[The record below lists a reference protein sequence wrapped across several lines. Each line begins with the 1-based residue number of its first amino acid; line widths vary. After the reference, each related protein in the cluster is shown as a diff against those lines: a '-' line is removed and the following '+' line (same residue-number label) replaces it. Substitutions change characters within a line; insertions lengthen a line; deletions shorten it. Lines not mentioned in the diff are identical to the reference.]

1 MGVRHVNV
9 RDRRTRGG
17 SALALAI
24 AGSLLLA
31 AAGAP
36 PAAARPDAASI
47 KLTPSYG
54 PPTGLVAVKG
64 NGFGKSDV
72 VTVLFDGAQV
82 VVAHADDTGAFT
94 TQFRVPSA
102 SAPNPK
108 TPVAANGSSGL
119 SAKSS
124 FDVTT
129 DSPRFHFDALS
140 AGKNMYE
147 NVIGIDNIQNLKKV
161 WSYQAGGAVRSSP
174 VIADHMIYF
183 GSEDGA
189 VNALYTDSAWA
200 WTYQT
205 GGAVDSTPAVS
216 NGVVFV
222 GSSDRSVYALN
233 ATTGAKVWSFTAGG
247 AVVSSPDVD
256 ASLGLVFIGSD
267 DGNVYAL
274 HAADGTKAWAYKTG
288 GMVEAAVSVFK
299 GNVYASSFDGSV
311 YAVNESTGKLT
322 AKYSATDAVET
333 APSLGTCIGYD
344 WLIFGSK
351 DHYVYAFDV
360 TNPSKPKW
368 KDLTAGVVYATPAIS
383 CSESVVFLG
392 THDWRVQ
399 STDLLTGAIKW
410 WYNCAPQGRAVYS
423 SPIVADGIVYYACL
437 NGYVYALFSSQRGS
451 PQGAPGAGTDVQPQ
465 RLPVWKYVTG
475 GAIYSS
481 VAVSDGRVYV
491 GSDDGNLYAF
501 GL

>member
-1 MGVRHVNV
+1 MNV

-17 SALALAI
+17 PALATALA
-24 AGSLLLA
+24 GCLLLA
-31 AAGAP
+31 AAAAP

-47 KLTPSYG
+47 NLKPPYG
-54 PPTGLVAVKG
+54 PPTGLVSVKG
-64 NGFGKSDV
+64 KGFGKNDV

-82 VVAHADDTGAFT
+82 VVAHADGTGVFK

-102 SAPNPK
+102 ALPDPK
-108 TPVAANGSSGL
+108 TPVDANGTSGL
-119 SAKSS
+119 SAHTT

-129 DSPRFHFDALS
+129 DSPRFHFDAPS

-147 NVIGIDNIQNLKKV
+147 NVVGIDNIQDLKKK
-161 WSYQAGGAVRSSP
+161 WSYQAGGMIRSSP
-174 VIADHMIYF
+174 VIANHMIYF

-189 VNALYTDSAWA
+189 VNAIYTDSAWA

-205 GGAVDSTPAVS
+205 GGAVTSTPAVAK
-216 NGVVFV
+216 GVVYV
-222 GSSDRSVYALN
+222 GSADRSVYALKSAN
-233 ATTGAKVWSFTAGG
+233 GAKVWSFTTGG

-256 ASLGLVFIGSD
+256 ASLGLVFVGSD
-267 DGNVYAL
+267 DGYVYAL
-274 HAADGTKAWAYKTG
+274 HMSDGSKAWSYKTG
-288 GMVEAAVSVFK
+288 DMVEGAVSIFK

-311 YAVNESTGKLT
+311 YALDESSGNLK
-322 AKYSATDAVET
+322 AKYSATEAVET
-333 APSLGTCIGYD
+333 APSLGTCLGYD
-344 WLIFGSK
+344 WLIFGS
-351 DHYVYAFDV
+351 DDNYVYAFDI

-368 KDLTAGVVYATPAIS
+368 KSLTSGRVYATPAIS

-423 SPIVADGIVYYACL
+423 SPIVANGIVYYACL
-437 NGYVYALFSSQRGS
+437 NGYVYALFSSQRG
-451 PQGAPGAGTDVQPQ
+451 GAPEQPM
-465 RLPVWKYVTG
+465 RLPVWQYTTN

>member
-1 MGVRHVNV
+1 MNV

-17 SALALAI
+17 SALAIAV

-31 AAGAP
+31 VAGAP
-36 PAAARPDAASI
+36 PATARTAAASI

-54 PPTGLVAVKG
+54 PPTGLVSVKG
-64 NGFGKSDV
+64 KGFGKNDV

-82 VVAHADDTGAFT
+82 VVAHAGGTGVFK

-102 SAPNPK
+102 ATPDQS
-108 TPVAANGSSGL
+108 TPVVANGTSGL
-119 SAKSS
+119 TARAT

-129 DSPRFHFDALS
+129 DSPRFHFDAPS

-147 NVIGIDNIQNLKKV
+147 NIIGIDNIQNLKKE
-161 WSYQAGGAVRSSP
+161 WSYQAGGMIRSSP

-189 VNALYTDSAWA
+189 VNAIYTDSAWA
-200 WTYQT
+200 WTFQT
-205 GGAVDSTPAVS
+205 GGAVTSTPAVA
-216 NGVVFV
+216 NGVVYA
-222 GSSDRSVYALN
+222 GSADHSVYALKA
-233 ATTGAKVWSFTAGG
+233 ATGGKVWSFATGG

-256 ASLGLVFIGSD
+256 PALGLVFVGSD
-267 DGNVYAL
+267 DGYVYAL
-274 HAADGTKAWAYKTG
+274 HTSDGSKAWAYKTG
-288 GMVEAAVSVFK
+288 GMVEAAVSIFK
-299 GNVYASSFDGSV
+299 GNLYASSFDGSV
-311 YAVNESTGKLT
+311 YSLDESKGTVT

-333 APSLGTCIGYD
+333 APSLGTCLGFD
-344 WLIFGSK
+344 WLVFGS
-351 DHYVYAFDV
+351 DDDYVYAYDV
-360 TNPSKPKW
+360 ANPSKPKW
-368 KDLTAGVVYATPAIS
+368 KDLTSGRVYATPAIS
-383 CSESVVFLG
+383 CSESAVFLG

-423 SPIVADGIVYYACL
+423 SPIVANGIVYYACL
-437 NGYVYALFSSQRGS
+437 NGYVYALFSSQRG
-451 PQGAPGAGTDVQPQ
+451 GAPSQSSNVMQPQ
-465 RLPVWKYVTG
+465 RLPVWQYTTN

-481 VAVSDGRVYV
+481 VAVSDGRIYV